1 MKKTFT
7 LKSFKSKPLNGLIN
21 VPSDKSISIRSL
33 IISSVCIGNTKI
45 FNLLESDDVI
55 NTLKVLRGLDIKIK
69 KKTSYYEVSG
79 QGGFFSD
86 PENSLNF
93 GNSGTAVRLMTGLLS
108 TSEINA
114 TLTGDKSL
122 SSRPMKRVIEPLS
135 KMNVSISDHD
145 GLLPIRISHD
155 NKKHIPIRHTLNIG
169 SAQVKSSILLA
180 ALNVKGTSK
189 IIEKIASRDH
199 TEIMLK
205 YLGAQIK
212 KQKNIISLT
221 SPNFLK
227 PKDLKI
233 PGDFSSAAF
242 IIIAV
247 VLSKKSKVKIKDV
260 GINFFRTG
268 LLDVLKKMN
277 ANILIKNKRK
287 FNGESVGDI
296 EIESS
301 NLTSTIVQK
310 NIVPRL
316 IDEYPILFVAA
327 SFASGTSKF
336 YGLRELKI
344 KESNRLKSMAK
355 ALSEGGVKLHLG
367 DDFIEIS
374 GKSSQQGGN
383 LVKTESDHRVAMSML
398 VFGFFSKKPIVIDDM
413 KMIKTSFPG
422 FKELFVNLG
431 AKIEYVQKF

>member
-122 SSRPMKRVIEPLS
+122 SSRPMKRIIEPLS

-155 NKKHIPIRHTLNIG
+155 NKKHIPIKYTLNIG

-260 GINFFRTG
+260 GLNFFRTG

-355 ALSEGGVKLHLG
+355 ALSEGGVKLNLG
-367 DDFIEIS
+367 DDFRFFF
-374 GKSSQQGGN
+374 Q
-383 LVKTESDHRVAMSML
+383 KT
-398 VFGFFSKKPIVIDDM
+398 
-413 KMIKTSFPG
+413 
-422 FKELFVNLG
+422 NC
-431 AKIEYVQKF
+431 Y

>member
-55 NTLKVLRGLDIKIK
+55 NTLKVLRGLNIKIK
-69 KKTSYYEVSG
+69 KKNSYYEVSG

-86 PENSLNF
+86 PKNSLNF
-93 GNSGTAVRLMTGLLS
+93 GNSGTSVRLMTGLLS
-108 TSEINA
+108 TSEVNA

-122 SSRPMKRVIEPLS
+122 SSRPMKRIIDPLS
-135 KMNVSISDHD
+135 KMNISISDHD

-155 NKKHIPIRHTLNIG
+155 NKKHIPIKYTLNIG

-189 IIEKIASRDH
+189 IIEKIPSRDH
-199 TEIMLK
+199 TEIMLE

-227 PKDLKI
+227 PKDLVI

-247 VLSKKSKVKIKDV
+247 LLSKKSKVKIKDV
-260 GINFFRTG
+260 GLNFFRTG

-277 ANILIKNKRK
+277 AKIAIKNKRK

-301 NLTSTIVQK
+301 NLNSTIVKK

-336 YGLRELKI
+336 YGLKELKI

-355 ALSEGGVKLHLG
+355 ALSEGGVKLQLG
-367 DDFIEIS
+367 DDFIEIC
-374 GKSSQQGGN
+374 GKHSQQGGN
-383 LVKTESDHRVAMSML
+383 LVNTESDHRVAMSML
-398 VFGFFSKKPIVIDDM
+398 VFGLFSKRPIVIDDM

>member
-7 LKSFKSKPLNGLIN
+7 LKSFKSKPLNGLVN

-33 IISSVCIGNTKI
+33 IISSICIGNTKI

-55 NTLKVLRGLDIKIK
+55 NTLKVLRKLKIKIK
-69 KKTSYYEVSG
+69 KKTYYYEVFG

-86 PENSLNF
+86 PEHSLDF

-122 SSRPMKRVIEPLS
+122 SSRPMERVIQPLS
-135 KMNVSISDHD
+135 KMNISVTDRD
-145 GLLPIRISHD
+145 GLLPIKITND
-155 NKKHIPIRHTLNIG
+155 KKTHIPIKYNLNIG

-180 ALNVKGTSK
+180 ALNVKGTST
-189 IIEKIASRDH
+189 IVEKIPSRDH

-205 YLGAQIK
+205 YLGARIE

-227 PKDLKI
+227 PKDLTI

-247 VLSKKSKVKIKDV
+247 LLSQKSKVKIKQV
-260 GINFFRTG
+260 GLNFFRTG

-277 ANILIKNKRK
+277 AKISIKNKQK

-296 EIESS
+296 EVESS
-301 NLTSTIVQK
+301 NLISTTVNK

-336 YGLRELKI
+336 FGLKELKI
-344 KESNRLKSMAK
+344 KESNRLNSMAK
-355 ALSEGGVKLHLG
+355 ALSDNGVKLNLG

-374 GKSSQQGGN
+374 GEQSQQGGS

-398 VFGFFSKKPIVIDDM
+398 IFGFFSKKPIVIDDM

-422 FKELFVNLG
+422 FKDIFNNLG